1 MIINTDCSALPPEQ
15 SQASMI
21 AVAIARPGPPD
32 VLTPEHRPRP
42 VIGPGEVLIRVAA
55 AGVNRPDVLQRMGRY
70 PPPKGAS
77 DLPGLE
83 VAGEVVDC
91 GADVDWPQIGDR
103 VCALVNGGGYAQY
116 AIAPAPQCLPVPRGL
131 SMIEAAALPETC
143 FTVWANVMDRC
154 ALRPDETFLV
164 HGGASG
170 IGTMAIQMCAA
181 LGSKVFATAGSAEK
195 CDTCVRLGAVHAVN
209 YREADFVEAIR
220 AHNGG
225 EGVDV
230 ILDMV
235 GGDYTA
241 RNLSLLRP
249 KGRISQIYFLRGSK
263 VTIDLADIMV
273 KQLVM
278 TGSTLRPRST
288 AEKGAI
294 ARSLQ
299 GKVWPLIERGA
310 IRPLIHVTF
319 PLAQAAEAHRLME
332 TDAHT
337 GKIVLTAE

>member
-1 MIINTDCSALPPEQ
+1 
-15 SQASMI
+15 MI

-32 VLTPEHRPRP
+32 VLTPEHRARP
-42 VIGPGEVLIRVAA
+42 VAGPGEVLIRVAA
-55 AGVNRPDVLQRMGRY
+55 AGVNRPDVLQRMGKY

-83 VAGEVVDC
+83 VAGEVVAC
-91 GADVDWPQIGDR
+91 GAGVDWPQIGER
-103 VCALVNGGGYAQY
+103 VCALVNGGGYAEY
-116 AIAPAPQCLPVPRGL
+116 VVAPAPQCLPVPRGL
-131 SMIEAAALPETC
+131 SMVEAAALPETC
-143 FTVWANVMDRC
+143 FTIWANVMDRC

-181 LGSKVFATAGSAEK
+181 LGSKVFATAGSTEK
-195 CDTCVRLGAVHAVN
+195 CATCVRLGAVHAVN
-209 YREADFVEAIR
+209 YREADFVEEIR
-220 AHNGG
+220 ERNGG

-241 RNLSLLRP
+241 RNLKLLRP

-263 VTIDLADIMV
+263 VEIDLADIMV
-273 KQLVM
+273 KQLVL

-288 AEKGAI
+288 AEKEAI
-294 ARSLQ
+294 ALSLRD
-299 GKVWPLIERGA
+299 KVWPLIERGA
-310 IRPLIHVTF
+310 IRPPIHATF
-319 PLAQAAEAHRLME
+319 PLAAAAEAHRLME

-337 GKIVLTAE
+337 GKIVLSVG